1 MNDEI
6 IALTAQALFL
16 AFRVS
21 LPVVL
26 ASAGV
31 GVVISLIQAVTH
43 IQDQT
48 LPFLLKLG
56 AAVTTLF
63 VTGYWMFNEL
73 NRFAQRVF
81 ELIATTGRGAG

>member
-6 IALTAQALFL
+6 IALTTQALFL
-16 AFRVS
+16 AFRLS

-31 GVVISLIQAVTH
+31 GVVVSLIQAVTH

-56 AAVTTLF
+56 VAVATLF

-73 NRFAQRVF
+73 DRFAQRVF
-81 ELIATTGRGAG
+81 ALLAATGRGAA

>member
-1 MNDEI
+1 MNEEI
-6 IALTAQALFL
+6 VALAAQALIL

-26 ASAGV
+26 ASTCV
-31 GVVISLIQAVTH
+31 GVLISLVQAVTH

-56 AAVTTLF
+56 VAVTTLS
-63 VTGYWMFNEL
+63 VCGYWMFGEI

-81 ELIATTGRGAG
+81 ELILMTGQGGA